1 MAALHSMTGYGRS
14 HGSLPGVSFV
24 VELKSV
30 NGRGLDMRVRLAP
43 GFDALEPEIRRRI
56 GRGVSRGS
64 LTVSLTVDREG
75 EGGRVVV
82 NHQALEAVLEG
93 FKWLAGR
100 VAGPSAWDG
109 YATTAVAEAAVE
121 SLAKGGRVAVELV
134 DRPALYACAV
144 WHGAI

>member
-1 MAALHSMTGYGRS
+1 MAVLASMTGYGRA
-14 HGSLPGVSFV
+14 HGGLPGVNFV

-56 GRGVSRGS
+56 GKAASRGS
-64 LTVSLTVDREG
+64 LTISLNVDREG

-93 FKWLAGR
+93 FQWLETR
-100 VAGPSAWDG
+100 VDAQRPTLDGIMGLKGVLEQHETPLSA
-109 YATTAVAEAAVE
+109 
-121 SLAKGGRVAVELV
+121 
-134 DRPALYACAV
+134 
-144 WHGAI
+144 